1 MPAEAPVTI
10 ATLFGIDP
18 PITTPSSTLSVSRH
32 HRQEM
37 RRVVRCWY
45 VVPRQTLSQQR
56 FFDLNVAPV
65 AGTSTP
71 ATAASTAARG

>member
-1 MPAEAPVTI
+1 
-10 ATLFGIDP
+10 
-18 PITTPSSTLSVSRH
+18 
-32 HRQEM
+32 M

-45 VVPRQTLSQQR
+45 VVPRQTLSQER

-71 ATAASTAARG
+71 ATTASTAARG